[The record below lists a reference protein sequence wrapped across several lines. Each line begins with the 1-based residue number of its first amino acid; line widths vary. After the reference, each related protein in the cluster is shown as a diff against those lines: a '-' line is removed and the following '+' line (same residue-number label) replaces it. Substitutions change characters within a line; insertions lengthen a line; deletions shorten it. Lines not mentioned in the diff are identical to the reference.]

1 MGMVRLRIF
10 TKKIQLKNGTNVINT
25 VNKLHIFKVLT
36 RMSIVLKKDVKIQYC
51 PASLGRQ
58 GISDLVGFLQQ

>member
-51 PASLGRQ
+51 PVSLGRQ
-58 GISDLVGFLQQ
+58 GISELVGFLQQ